1 MTPPIMKS
9 SILSLQ
15 YFCYPD
21 EVGGAWKYT
30 YEVNKRLARRGY
42 NVFQITC
49 KPREDLPDYEVIDGI
64 HYFRIGAAESKGF
77 FSLRRALRKKIRLAR
92 DYGPIHRILAHNPLI
107 DFLTLGAQGLSA
119 APRTYHFYSSWHDEE
134 KINLTAAQ
142 KDSPF
147 SLLGSLKLWMRLSM
161 IRCIEWTSFFFA
173 DQVLFLS
180 EYTRRR
186 FLDYYPL
193 KKKRLLMVPGGV
205 DVEAFRPTTEET
217 FPQRNKLGLPESVPI
232 LLTVRRLEAR
242 MGLDNLIDAAALVRD
257 RLPDADFFLAIVG
270 KGSLETKLRD
280 QIERLGLQER
290 VRLFGKLDADCLTDI
305 YRAADLFVL
314 PTTEIEGFGLVTVE
328 ALASGIP
335 VMGTPVGAT
344 AEILNRVD
352 PAWLFKDAGPS
363 AIADGLEKF
372 LKDPK
377 PFADK
382 KALCRQVAVGNY
394 GWDQI
399 VDRLEEELFD
409 AGAKFNRESGQ

>member
-1 MTPPIMKS
+1 MAPSNTKS

-30 YEVNKRLARRGY
+30 YEVNKRLARRGHR
-42 NVFQITC
+42 VFQITC
-49 KPREDLPDYEVIDGI
+49 KPREDLPDYEMIDGI
-64 HYFRIGAAESKGF
+64 HYFRIDWAESKGF
-77 FSLRRALRKKIRLAR
+77 FSLRRALREKIRLAQ
-92 DYGPIHRILAHNPLI
+92 DHGPIHWVLAHNPLI
-107 DFLTLGAQGLSA
+107 DFLTLGAPGLTA

-142 KDSPF
+142 KDLSV
-147 SLLGSLKLWMRLSM
+147 SLSESLKLWARLTM
-161 IRCIEWTSFFFA
+161 IRFIEWTSFFFA
-173 DQVLFLS
+173 HQILFLS

-193 KKKRLLMVPGGV
+193 KKTRLLMVPGGV
-205 DVEAFRPTTEET
+205 DVEAFRPAEEGRR
-217 FPQRNKLGLPESVPI
+217 PNRNDLGLPESVPVF
-232 LLTVRRLEAR
+232 LTVRRLEAR
-242 MGLDNLIDAAALVRD
+242 MGLSNLIDAAALIRD
-257 RLPDADFFLAIVG
+257 RLPDAEFFLAIVG
-270 KGSLETKLRD
+270 KGSLETKLRE
-280 QIERLGLQER
+280 QIKRHGLEER
-290 VRLFGKLDADCLTDI
+290 VRLFGKLDADRLTDI

-314 PTTEIEGFGLVTVE
+314 PTAEIEGFGLVTVE
-328 ALASGIP
+328 ALASGLP

-352 PAWLFKDAGPS
+352 PAWLFKDASPG

-377 PFADK
+377 PFTDK
-382 KALCRQVAVGNY
+382 KPLCRQIAVENY
-394 GWDQI
+394 GWEQV

-409 AGAKFNRESGQ
+409 FGAKFNQESGR